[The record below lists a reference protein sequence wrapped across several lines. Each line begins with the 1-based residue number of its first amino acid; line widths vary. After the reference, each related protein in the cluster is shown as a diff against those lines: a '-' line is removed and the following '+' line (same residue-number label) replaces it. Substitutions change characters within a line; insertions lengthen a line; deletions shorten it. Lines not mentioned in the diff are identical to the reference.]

1 MADSTTPEIYSHWTA
16 LNKFNY
22 GVYIVSSVAG
32 DRINGQLANT
42 VFQVTAEPIRI
53 ATSINKSNLTH
64 QYIMESGL
72 FSISVV
78 AESATMIFI
87 GLFGFRSGRDID
99 KFANAAYKKSPH
111 GCPIVTEHVVSAV
124 EARVVEKIDIG
135 THTLFIGEIVHSEIL
150 SEERPMSYAYYQE
163 HLRGKTPKA
172 SPTFHPPAEN
182 K

>member
-1 MADSTTPEIYSHWTA
+1 MIDSTSPGAYSHWSA

-22 GVYIVSSVAG
+22 GLYIVSSIAG
-32 DRINGQLANT
+32 ERINGQLANT

-53 ATSINKSNLTH
+53 AASINKGNLTH

-99 KFANAAYKKSPH
+99 KFSKVTFKKGPA

-124 EARVVEKIDIG
+124 EARVIDRIDIG
-135 THTLFIGEIVHSEIL
+135 THTLFIGEVIHTEIL
-150 SEERPMSYAYYQE
+150 SEEKPMSYAYYQE
-163 HLRGKTPKA
+163 NLRGKTPQA
-172 SPTFHPPAEN
+172 SPTYKPPIEN